1 MLFKAWFLRFGG
13 NRSRCQYYLILYEK
27 RFSVLC
33 EKRQQQTMAGFSI
46 ITKTITSYDYLKK
59 VTDFNISPKKREAN
73 ANAKK
78 KNTG

>member
-1 MLFKAWFLRFGG
+1 
-13 NRSRCQYYLILYEK
+13 
-27 RFSVLC
+27 
-33 EKRQQQTMAGFSI
+33 MAGFSI

-78 KNTG
+78 KKHWMKNIS